1 MLGRLEVMMRFCTA
15 IAVAGSLFAIGC
27 QDYSLSSI
35 PGYLGKEFF
44 AVDLNNYDGDEN
56 PVTGQIEGSADA
68 AQFSVTVSNP
78 INSTGTATIA
88 ITQEGGDEAGTYEK
102 VEPGALEIFD
112 LPRWDCEDTFYGD
125 RSFFV
130 ESDVP
135 VTVHQFNPAN
145 NEGVYSNDASLL
157 LPVHSLGERY
167 RAACWRFDNVGI
179 TTDEMSG
186 FSDYITIVAT
196 QDGTTVRVVPTA
208 DVRAGENVPAVQQG
222 ALLEMTLNR
231 GEVLQVESDN
241 TNAPGGRSD
250 LTGSLVTGSK
260 PIAVFSGNECALVPD
275 GVMACDH
282 IEEQLFPVSAW
293 GVHYFV
299 VKFEPRKTEDDL
311 FRIIAD
317 EDGTQV
323 ETSPSIDGFPV
334 TLDGGEFIEFVYDG
348 DFEVTASLP
357 VSVIQY
363 MTGSQYCGQDLFAI
377 GDPAMLVALPEEQFI
392 DEYIFL
398 TPEKYLEDY
407 INVIAPSGTS
417 SLTIDDVEIDSS
429 LWVDFPSGDFM
440 RARVPVEP
448 GVHHLQASQ
457 DVGVIVYGYDDDVS
471 YAYPG
476 GAYLTPNQEQV
487 EN

>member
-1 MLGRLEVMMRFCTA
+1 MRHM
-15 IAVAGSLFAIGC
+15 IAFVVAGVLLATGC

-44 AVDLNNYDGDEN
+44 AADLNNYDGDVN
-56 PVTGQIEGSADA
+56 PVTGQVEGSADA

-78 INSTGTATIA
+78 INSTGTATVSIM
-88 ITQEGGDEAGTYEK
+88 QEGGDGAGTHEK
-102 VEPGALEIFD
+102 IEPGELEIFD
-112 LPRWDCEDTFYGD
+112 LPQWDCEDTFYGD

-157 LPVHSLGERY
+157 LPVHSLGDRY
-167 RAACWRFDNVGI
+167 RAACWRFDNEGI
-179 TTDEMSG
+179 TTDDMSG
-186 FSDYITIVAT
+186 FSDFITVVAT
-196 QDGTTVRVVPTA
+196 QDDTTVRVVPTA
-208 DVRAGENVPAVQQG
+208 DIRSGENVAAVQSG

-241 TNAPGGRSD
+241 THSPDGRSD
-250 LTGSLVTGSK
+250 LTGSLITGSH
-260 PIAVFSGNECALVPD
+260 PIAVFSGNECALIPD

-317 EDGTQV
+317 DEETLV
-323 ETSPSIDGFPV
+323 ETQPSIDGFPV
-334 TLDGGEFIEFVYDG
+334 TLNGGEFIEFVYDG
-348 DFEVTASLP
+348 DFEVTASQP
-357 VSVIQY
+357 VSVVQY
-363 MTGSQYCGQDLFAI
+363 MTGSQYCGPDLLAV

-398 TPEKYLEDY
+398 TPEQYLDDY
-407 INVIAPSGTS
+407 INVIAPKEIS
-417 SLTIDDVEIDSS
+417 SITIDDSEIDGS
-429 LWVDFPSGDFM
+429 LWVDFPSGDYM

-448 GVHHLQASQ
+448 GTHHLQASQ